1 MKVAKLSAGLLLFRR
16 RNHLEVLLVHPG
28 GPFYRR
34 KDAGAWSVPKGEYD
48 EGVDPVSIAMR
59 EFTEET
65 GMAPPVG
72 VDALVDLG
80 SVKQKSGKVV
90 SVWAAE
96 ADLDVSEIQSNTFT
110 LEWPPKSGKTEAFP
124 EVDRAEW
131 FDLNAAK
138 EKLLLAQT
146 EFIDRLASALGE
158 TVPAAEPATAE
169 QTELF

>member
-1 MKVAKLSAGLLLFRR
+1 
-16 RNHLEVLLVHPG
+16 
-28 GPFYRR
+28 
-34 KDAGAWSVPKGEYD
+34 
-48 EGVDPVSIAMR
+48 
-59 EFTEET
+59 
-65 GMAPPVG
+65 MAPPVG